1 VGRRR
6 PYIRRS
12 RWDVVR
18 VALGTLVGFLIGF
31 LIGFLVGLID
41 GSQQGEWAAPSAPR
55 TVIVEKTVV

>member
-6 PYIRRS
+6 AYIRRS

-18 VALGTLVGFLIGF
+18 VAVGTLIGF

-41 GSQQGEWAAPSAPR
+41 GS
-55 TVIVEKTVV
+55 